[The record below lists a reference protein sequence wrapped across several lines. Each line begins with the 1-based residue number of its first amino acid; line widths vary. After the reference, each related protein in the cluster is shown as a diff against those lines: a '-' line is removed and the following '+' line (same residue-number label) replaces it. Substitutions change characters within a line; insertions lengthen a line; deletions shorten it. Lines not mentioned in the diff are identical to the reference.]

1 MSKRIKAI
9 IFDLDGT
16 LLDTLQDLAQSV
28 NYALAKFDLPQ
39 RSLDEIRN
47 FVGNGIGKLI
57 ERSVPAG
64 SNKLT
69 IEQVFST
76 FKAHYA
82 IHSTDN
88 TRCYDGINELLDELY
103 SRDYKIAIASNKI
116 NSAVQELNSRFF
128 EKYSICAIGECE
140 KLKRKPS
147 PDLLLHCMNQLQCAA
162 DEVLYVGDSEVDI
175 ETSRNAGV
183 PIVAVSWG
191 FRDVNFLKTLHP
203 DFLIHH
209 PSELLDI
216 LNLSNKSL
224 W

>member
-28 NYALAKFDLPQ
+28 NYALSKFGLPQ
-39 RSLDEIRN
+39 RSLEEIRN

-64 SNKLT
+64 SNKLI

-82 IHSTDN
+82 IHSMDT

-103 SRDYKIAIASNKI
+103 SHGYKIAIASNKI
-116 NSAVQELNSRFF
+116 NSAVQELNNRFF
-128 EKYSICAIGECE
+128 NKYAICAVGECE
-140 KLKRKPS
+140 NLRRKPS
-147 PDLLLHCMNQLQCAA
+147 PDLLLHCMKQLQCGT

-175 ETSRNAGV
+175 ETSRNTGIPV
-183 PIVAVSWG
+183 VAVTWG
-191 FRDVNFLKTLHP
+191 FRSIDFLKSLHP
-203 DFLIHH
+203 DYLIQH
-209 PSELLDI
+209 PLELLEI
-216 LNLSNKSL
+216 VN
-224 W
+224 

>member
-82 IHSTDN
+82 IHSMDN
-88 TRCYDGINELLDELY
+88 TKCYDGINELLDELY
-103 SRDYKIAIASNKI
+103 SRGYKIAIASNKI
-116 NSAVQELNSRFF
+116 NSAVQVLYSRFF
-128 EKYSICAIGECE
+128 EKYSICAVGECDE
-140 KLKRKPS
+140 LKRKPF
-147 PDLLLHCMNQLQCAA
+147 PDLLLHCMDLLQCTT

-191 FRDVNFLKTLHP
+191 FRNVNFLKKLHP

>member
-28 NYALAKFDLPQ
+28 NYALAKFGLPQ

-76 FKAHYA
+76 FKVHYA

-103 SRDYKIAIASNKI
+103 LRDYKIAIASNKI

-128 EKYSICAIGECE
+128 EKYSICAVGECDE
-140 KLKRKPS
+140 LKRKPF
-147 PDLLLHCMNQLQCAA
+147 PDLLLHCMDLLQCTT

-183 PIVAVSWG
+183 PVVAVSWG

>member
-28 NYALAKFDLPQ
+28 NYALDKFGLPQ
-39 RSLDEIRN
+39 RSLEEIRN

-82 IHSTDN
+82 IHSTDT
-88 TRCYDGINELLDELY
+88 TRCYDGINELLDELN

-116 NSAVQELNSRFF
+116 NSAVQELNNRFF
-128 EKYSICAIGECE
+128 NKYAICAIGECE
-140 KLKRKPS
+140 NLRRKPS
-147 PDLLLHCMNQLQCAA
+147 PDLLLHCMKQLQCGT

-175 ETSRNAGV
+175 ETSRNIGIPV
-183 PIVAVSWG
+183 VAVTWG
-191 FRDVNFLKTLHP
+191 FRSIDFLKSLHP
-203 DFLIHH
+203 DYLIQH
-209 PSELLDI
+209 PLELLEI
-216 LNLSNKSL
+216 VN
-224 W
+224 

>member
-28 NYALAKFDLPQ
+28 NYALDKFGLPQ
-39 RSLDEIRN
+39 RSLEEIRN

-64 SNKLT
+64 SNKL
-69 IEQVFST
+69 IFEQVFST

-82 IHSTDN
+82 IHSMDN
-88 TRCYDGINELLDELY
+88 TRCYDGINELMDELY
-103 SRDYKIAIASNKI
+103 SRGYKIAIASNKI
-116 NSAVQELNSRFF
+116 NSAVQELNHCFF
-128 EKYSICAIGECE
+128 EKYSIYAVGECE
-140 KLKRKPS
+140 NLKRKPS
-147 PDLLLHCMNQLQCAA
+147 PDLLLHCMNQLQCSA
-162 DEVLYVGDSEVDI
+162 DEVVYVGDSEVDV

-183 PIVAVSWG
+183 PIVAVTWG
-191 FRDVNFLKTLHP
+191 FRKADYLNAIHP
-203 DFLIHH
+203 DYLIRK

-216 LNLSNKSL
+216 LNFKNKSL
-224 W
+224 

>member
-1 MSKRIKAI
+1 
-9 IFDLDGT
+9 
-16 LLDTLQDLAQSV
+16 
-28 NYALAKFDLPQ
+28 
-39 RSLDEIRN
+39 
-47 FVGNGIGKLI
+47 
-57 ERSVPAG
+57 
-64 SNKLT
+64 
-69 IEQVFST
+69 
-76 FKAHYA
+76 
-82 IHSTDN
+82 
-88 TRCYDGINELLDELY
+88 
-103 SRDYKIAIASNKI
+103 
-116 NSAVQELNSRFF
+116 
-128 EKYSICAIGECE
+128 
-140 KLKRKPS
+140 
-147 PDLLLHCMNQLQCAA
+147 MNQLQCAA

>member
-28 NYALAKFDLPQ
+28 NYALSKFDLPQ
-39 RSLDEIRN
+39 RSLEEIRD

-57 ERSVPAG
+57 ERSVPSG
-64 SNKLT
+64 SNKL
-69 IEQVFST
+69 IFEQVFST

-82 IHSTDN
+82 IHSMDN
-88 TRCYDGINELLDELY
+88 TRCYDGINELLDELN
-103 SRDYKIAIASNKI
+103 SRGYKIAIASNKI
-116 NSAVQELNSRFF
+116 NSAVQELNHCFF
-128 EKYSICAIGECE
+128 EKYSIYAVGECE
-140 KLKRKPS
+140 NLKRKPS

-183 PIVAVSWG
+183 TIVAVSWG